1 MSPRWDE
8 AHTFKVWLPEISML
22 EIIVYDKD
30 KRSRDD
36 KLAYCYLPMEY
47 IREGYRN
54 VPLYNK
60 DGASLHPANLFFN
73 VEIDRN
79 WVHTDSSWKKK
90 LIISDFEKNF
100 KLKYSVNFIFL
111 ILLPI
116 STFQQFI
123 RALNKILKN
132 SWLKKLQNFSESFQ
146 QGKVKKYPF
155 KKIRSISFFF
165 CFTFLP

>member
-1 MSPRWDE
+1 MSKKNFRKKNLNCKSYFEVLKAGLIFEDLKINKIHSSPRWDE

-54 VPLYNK
+54 VSLYNK

-79 WVHTDSSWKKK
+79 
-90 LIISDFEKNF
+90 
-100 KLKYSVNFIFL
+100 
-111 ILLPI
+111 
-116 STFQQFI
+116 
-123 RALNKILKN
+123 
-132 SWLKKLQNFSESFQ
+132 
-146 QGKVKKYPF
+146 
-155 KKIRSISFFF
+155 
-165 CFTFLP
+165 

>member
-1 MSPRWDE
+1 MNTKQTSIRQSTLKITDFGELLKSRTLFRRFQKNKIHFSPRWDE
-8 AHTFKVWLPEISML
+8 AHTFRVWLPEISML

-54 VPLYNK
+54 VSLYNK

-79 WVHTDSSWKKK
+79 
-90 LIISDFEKNF
+90 
-100 KLKYSVNFIFL
+100 
-111 ILLPI
+111 
-116 STFQQFI
+116 
-123 RALNKILKN
+123 
-132 SWLKKLQNFSESFQ
+132 
-146 QGKVKKYPF
+146 
-155 KKIRSISFFF
+155 
-165 CFTFLP
+165 